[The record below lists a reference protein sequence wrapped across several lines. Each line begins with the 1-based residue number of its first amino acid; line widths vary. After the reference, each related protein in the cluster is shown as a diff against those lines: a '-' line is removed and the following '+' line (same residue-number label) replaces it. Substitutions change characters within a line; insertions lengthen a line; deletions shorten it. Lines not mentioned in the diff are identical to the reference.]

1 MLEKSKFTKIDEEF
15 ICEYCGKKVPKLGY
29 TCRNHCPYCLHSKHL
44 DINPGDRAEE
54 CHGILE
60 PIGLETNSKKGY
72 IIVFKCKII
81 SCSSVNSAS
90 GMTSVIG
97 FKEDISEIVFK
108 RQLQRSALY
117 CSPSACCSVVDKS
130 DGAFVIQEFRLSFG
144 TIGPGSSYRN
154 GSTTSIDVVIEKFYG
169 FVILKR

>member
-1 MLEKSKFTKIDEEF
+1 MNLVVSVKID
-15 ICEYCGKKVPKLGY
+15 G
-29 TCRNHCPYCLHSKHL
+29 SS
-44 DINPGDRAEE
+44 
-54 CHGILE
+54 GIDGSSVY
-60 PIGLETNSKKGY
+60 IGRVIQENDVV
-72 IIVFKCKII
+72 IVFKCKII

>member
-1 MLEKSKFTKIDEEF
+1 MNLVVSVEID
-15 ICEYCGKKVPKLGY
+15 G
-29 TCRNHCPYCLHSKHL
+29 SS
-44 DINPGDRAEE
+44 
-54 CHGILE
+54 GIDGSSVY
-60 PIGLETNSKKGY
+60 IGRVIQENDVV
-72 IIVFKCKII
+72 IVFKCKII